1 MIESACEDAKKN
13 AELNSI
19 KNVDVYASKIEDC
32 VKEICKIHEGKRLVG
47 VVDPPR
53 NGLHPSVCGSLRTLK
68 GLNKLVY
75 IACNASA
82 VQDNLLY
89 LCLNEN
95 KNKRKGPSFRITKV
109 YQADLFP

>member
-1 MIESACEDAKKN
+1 M
-13 AELNSI
+13 
-19 KNVDVYASKIEDC
+19 
-32 VKEICKIHEGKRLVG
+32 G

-53 NGLHPSVCGSLRTLK
+53 NGLHPSVCSALRTLR

-82 VQDNLLY
+82 VVDNLLY

-95 KNKRKGPSFRITKV
+95 KKRKGPAFTITKI
-109 YQADLFP
+109 YGADLFP